1 MDDPPKAQALLAEI
15 NLEYPVNPTV
25 EPAEEVKSWG
35 EFREDDLNVSVAGAL
50 QVDAVKL
57 MDRAGYR

>member
-1 MDDPPKAQALLAEI
+1 MSQPQAQKLLADR
-15 NLEYPVNPTV
+15 NMEYPVNAAV
-25 EPAEEVKSWG
+25 EPAEEVASWG
-35 EFREDDLNVSVAGAL
+35 EFKSDDLNVSVAGAL